1 MKKNKLKKVLKKRAK
16 TTEKLSDN
24 RSEELQTFH
33 EMLLA
38 DGQSPKL
45 FRTSGY
51 ISFWGVEGK
60 EMEEILT
67 EKGIIKNRKFTSD
80 DYRYYPHRMEQLVEK
95 IKQYYCFE
103 SVSYFLEDVDEKVLT
118 KRPKKTRIPAKST
131 SLNELKG
138 YIYSCGPGAFFD
150 IEKKNYSS
158 GTLIRTHPVLFQDIS
173 EDLSSIDNTHEDNS
187 HEMWQN
193 QHTLLG
199 EQKLGNFEFLCAA
212 AGSDVEIPKVFILY
226 LDNEGELRGYVPKK
240 GNPFNVE
247 REFDVTLDDWEK
259 DLSNYYNWNEIKQDI
274 LENIQ
279 VV

>member
-1 MKKNKLKKVLKKRAK
+1 M
-16 TTEKLSDN
+16 
-24 RSEELQTFH
+24 QTFH